1 LIVKPFRKRKKS
13 PKDYKGPMPELRKD
27 PVLGRW
33 IIISKERRKRP
44 TDFPVESTEGVGG
57 FCPLCPG
64 NESSTPP
71 EIFSFRDE
79 GTRSNEPGWQVRV
92 VPNKYPALIIEGD
105 LAKEGVGLYDRMNG
119 IGAHEVIIESPT
131 HEESFTDMPSDRMAL
146 VFKTYKERIL
156 DLEKDPRFKYVMVFK
171 NHGRAAGA
179 SLEHS
184 HSQLIALPILP
195 RMIVSE
201 LDGAKAHFRHKE
213 RCVFCDIIRQEMQQ
227 QERVVCQN
235 DHFITITPFAPR
247 TPFEMW
253 ILPKRHSSA
262 YYSLND
268 TEIIALAEIFAES
281 LKRLCCCIPNVPY
294 NFVLHTEPLRSGE
307 IEYYHWH
314 FEIVPKLTSIAGF
327 EWGTGFYINPLPPE
341 EAATFL
347 RESLDQT
354 SEGASD
360 EKNIAG

>member
-1 LIVKPFRKRKKS
+1 
-13 PKDYKGPMPELRKD
+13 MPELRRD

-44 TDFPVESTEGVGG
+44 TDFLVEVAQVSGG

-64 NESSTPP
+64 NESFTPP
-71 EIFSFRDE
+71 EVYAFRYK
-79 GTRSNEPGWQVRV
+79 GSSSNSPNWQVRV
-92 VPNKYPALIIEGD
+92 VPNKYPALVIEGD

-119 IGAHEVIIESPT
+119 IGAHEVIVESPN
-131 HEESFTDMPSDRMAL
+131 HDESFADFPPEQMAL
-146 VFKTYKERIL
+146 VFKAYQERII
-156 DLEKDPRFKYVMVFK
+156 DLAKDPRFKYVMVFK

-201 LDGAKAHFRHKE
+201 LAGSQSHYKYKE
-213 RCVFCDIIRQEMQQ
+213 RCVFCDIIRQEIQQ
-227 QERVVCQN
+227 KERVVCQN
-235 DHFITITPFAPR
+235 ERFITITPFAPR

-262 YYSLND
+262 YFSQSEADIL
-268 TEIIALAEIFAES
+268 ALAEIFSES
-281 LKRLCCCIPNVPY
+281 LRRLGRCIANVPY
-294 NFVLHTEPLRSGE
+294 NFVLHSEPLRSGGL
-307 IEYYHWH
+307 EYYHWH

-341 EAATFL
+341 EAAKYL
-347 RESLDQT
+347 RESLVI
-354 SEGASD
+354 EGEND
-360 EKNIAG
+360 EKDIAG